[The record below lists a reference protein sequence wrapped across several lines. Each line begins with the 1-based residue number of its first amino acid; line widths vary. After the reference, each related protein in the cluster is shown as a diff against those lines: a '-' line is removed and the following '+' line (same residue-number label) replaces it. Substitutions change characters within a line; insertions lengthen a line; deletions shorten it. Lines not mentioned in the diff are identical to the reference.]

1 MTKFE
6 VVEEAA
12 AIGTGL
18 NGCATGLGVGLANA
32 FTGCFTSSVK
42 EFCD

>member
-6 VVEEAA
+6 VAEEAVA
-12 AIGTGL
+12 AGTDFY
-18 NGCATGLGVGLANA
+18 GCATGLGVGLANA
-32 FTGCFTSSVK
+32 FTGCLTSSVK